1 MASQHNASACLY
13 MICLEQHRNY
23 LLQKQEFESLSQK
36 GPVIESGINTL
47 NSLLTLRLNFN
58 TALHVPNVVNV
69 QNGNYE
75 ACYLKVFCLYD
86 TFLSIT
92 PGTGIM
98 RTET

>member
-1 MASQHNASACLY
+1 MNFILG
-13 MICLEQHRNY
+13 
-23 LLQKQEFESLSQK
+23 QEFESFSQK

-47 NSLLTLRLNFN
+47 NSLLTIRLNFN
-58 TALHVPNVVNV
+58 TNLPGQAAV
-69 QNGNYE
+69 QSGNYE
-75 ACYLKVFCLYD
+75 ACSLKVFCLYD